1 MDAVGLAALWSA
13 VFMLSCNMLLLILM
27 EIMGSLNRG
36 TRLALWHLTV
46 WGLLG
51 LLLVVLPFYH
61 SYHTL
66 S

>member
-1 MDAVGLAALWSA
+1 
-13 VFMLSCNMLLLILM
+13 MLSCNMLLLILM